1 MKASVMDRKKKD
13 HGRLAAAVVRGEVKH
28 SYDFASYTPRR
39 KRKLVPPR
47 GEHPALH
54 ALRASLARTTEPAL
68 RDRIAATIA
77 ALAVRS

>member
-1 MKASVMDRKKKD
+1 MVRKKKD
-13 HGRLAAAVVRGEVKH
+13 HGRLAAAVAREVKH

-54 ALRASLARTTEPAL
+54 ALRANLARTTEPHL
-68 RDRIAATIA
+68 RDRIAAAIA
-77 ALAVRS
+77 ALVVRS